1 MVVRGTEDG
10 HVRPAVEVGLLG
22 ALRLRVDGVEVAVP
36 GERRR
41 ALLALLTVAGRYGM
55 GTGRLVDALWGD
67 DLPREPIA
75 ALHNLVSRLRRHLG
89 RHGDLLER
97 RPDGY
102 RLRVSVVDVMIVRD
116 LLASAADTPDPAE
129 RLRLTVRARELWR
142 GEPLGEFAGIP
153 DLDTERVALEDLHNR
168 LADTH
173 VEALVECRDPSA
185 TATARAGVASAPL
198 RESSAR
204 LLIRA
209 LAADGRVGDAMAVA
223 MEFRDRLRERTGL
236 DPSPALA
243 SLEQRVAA
251 GSEYGPAETHHG
263 SGVSS
268 RRRPAPPAGPLVG
281 RERERAEIIR
291 LLSAH
296 RVVTLTGP
304 GGVGKTSLALDVAA
318 DPAVFPGYAVV
329 VVNLAA
335 VARADRVLP
344 SVVSTLGLEVGV
356 GASVDAIARA
366 VDGSLLLVLD
376 NCEHVLSS
384 CREVIAAIVELAP
397 AVRILATSRVV
408 LSLPA
413 EYVLR
418 LQPLTFPTRI
428 VDVDVDAVARQPA
441 VRAFVE
447 HALRRN
453 PDFAVSSRELADLVD
468 VVRRVDGLPLGI
480 ELAARQAA
488 VMPMSAVA
496 RMLDGALDLAT
507 GTGPDDQRRLTLRS
521 SIDMSFR
528 RLTVVDQAVLAA
540 LAPFPGGVSL
550 RTFESV
556 ARSVDA
562 EVIGAGGIGVRGD
575 GGLDPVE
582 TLHRLID
589 SSLLVADASGG
600 RYRLLHLIRTHLL
613 DHLDRAGVLAAAED
627 RFLDECVAT
636 VRDIGDEWL
645 GVAEFEANER
655 LHAEMDNLRSA
666 RDLALARGRV
676 DVLVAITTSLS
687 LVSTWRNLTELWTWA
702 IESARSVWL
711 DGHPD
716 RAEMLS
722 AAAEAARLVGEFDL
736 AVDFATAALRPNA
749 TGTPPDPDAPALVGA
764 RAARAAVAH
773 FRGDFAVAVREWT
786 RCGTHPSLGSAFLA
800 SAALAASYA
809 GDSSEAARLLAE
821 ARSTLDPSAGPSQHA
836 FLDYVHGELLSPHDP
851 SSALALYERAH
862 ERAAGV
868 GATFIVGV
876 ARVGAAA
883 CLVRV
888 GDVPRAAQAYV
899 VLLGAW
905 RDSGQPTQLWTTA
918 RDAAALLRARG
929 RIDVADLLV
938 ECADLDPAAA
948 VDTRR
953 GAADHA
959 DGDMVHTD
967 NMVHADT
974 AAVLDRAMRELRE
987 IGESTSPDDRGSST
1001 AR

>member
-1 MVVRGTEDG
+1 MVVRETEDG
-10 HVRPAVEVGLLG
+10 HVSPAVEVGLLG
-22 ALRLRVDGVEVAVP
+22 ALRLRVDGAEVAVP

-41 ALLALLTVAGRYGM
+41 ALLALLTVAGRHGM
-55 GTGRLVDALWGD
+55 GIGRLVDALWGD

-89 RHGDLLER
+89 RHADLLER

-102 RLRVSVVDVMIVRD
+102 RLRVSVVDVTIVRD

-153 DLDTERVALEDLHNR
+153 DLYTERVALEDLRNR

-251 GSEYGPAETHHG
+251 GSEYGQAETNRG
-263 SGVSS
+263 PGVTS
-268 RRRPAPPAGPLVG
+268 RRRPAAPAGPLVG

-296 RVVTLTGP
+296 RVVTLTGT

-318 DPAVFPGYAVV
+318 DPAVFPGYGVA

-384 CREVIAAIVELAP
+384 CRELVAAIVELAP

-408 LSLPA
+408 LSLSA

-418 LQPLTFPTRI
+418 LQPLTFPTR
-428 VDVDVDAVARQPA
+428 VDDVDAVVRQPA

-453 PDFAVSSRELADLVD
+453 PTFAVSSRELTDLVD

-507 GTGPDDQRRLTLRS
+507 GTGADDQRRLTLRS

-528 RLTVVDQAVLAA
+528 RLSVVDQAVLAA

-556 ARSVDA
+556 ALSVEA
-562 EVIGAGGIGVRGD
+562 EVVGAAGIGTRGD

-687 LVSTWRNLTELWTWA
+687 LISTWRNLNELWTWA
-702 IESARSVWL
+702 VESARSAWL

-736 AVDFATAALRPNA
+736 AVDFATSALRPDA
-749 TGTPPDPDAPALVGA
+749 SGAPPDPDAPALVGA

-800 SAALAASYA
+800 SAALAASYS
-809 GDSSEAARLLAE
+809 GDSSGAARLLAE

-836 FLDYVHGELLSPHDP
+836 FLDYVHGELLSAHDP

-888 GDVPRAAQAYV
+888 GDVARAAEAYV

-918 RDAAALLRARG
+918 RDAAALLRVRG

-948 VDTRR
+948 FDTRR
-953 GAADHA
+953 GAADRAFGDLVHA
-959 DGDMVHTD
+959 DNT
-967 NMVHADT
+967 VHADT
-974 AAVLDRAMRELRE
+974 EVVLDRAMRELRE
-987 IGESTSPDDRGSST
+987 IRESTSSDDRGSSA

>member
-1 MVVRGTEDG
+1 MVVRETEDG

-41 ALLALLTVAGRYGM
+41 ALLALLTVAGRHGM

-67 DLPREPIA
+67 DLPREPVA
-75 ALHNLVSRLRRHLG
+75 ALHNLVSRLRRHLAP
-89 RHGDLLER
+89 HADLLER

-102 RLRVSVVDVMIVRD
+102 RLRVSVVDVTIVRD

-198 RESSAR
+198 RESSTR

-251 GSEYGPAETHHG
+251 GSEFCQAETNPG
-263 SGVSS
+263 PGVTS

-281 RERERAEIIR
+281 RERERAEIVR

-296 RVVTLTGP
+296 RVVTLTGT

-318 DPAVFPGYAVV
+318 DPAVFPGHAVV

-384 CREVIAAIVELAP
+384 CRELVAAIVELAP

-428 VDVDVDAVARQPA
+428 DDVDAVARQPA

-507 GTGPDDQRRLTLRS
+507 GTAPVDQRRLTLRS
-521 SIDMSFR
+521 SIDVSFR
-528 RLTVVDQAVLAA
+528 RLTVVDQAVLAS

-556 ARSVDA
+556 ARSVEA

-575 GGLDPVE
+575 GGLDPVG

-589 SSLLVADASGG
+589 SSLLVADASDG

-613 DHLDRAGVLAAAED
+613 DHLDRAGALAVAED

-645 GVAEFEANER
+645 GVAEFEANEC

-666 RDLALARGRV
+666 RDLALARERV
-676 DVLVAITTSLS
+676 DVLVSITTSLS
-687 LVSTWRNLTELWTWA
+687 LISTWRNLTELWTWA
-702 IESARSVWL
+702 MESARSAWL

-736 AVDFATAALRPNA
+736 AVDFATAALRPDA
-749 TGTPPDPDAPALVGA
+749 SGAPPDPDAPALVGA

-800 SAALAASYA
+800 SAALAASYS
-809 GDSSEAARLLAE
+809 GDSSVAARLLGE

-836 FLDYVHGELLSPHDP
+836 FLDYVHGELLSAHDP

-888 GDVPRAAQAYV
+888 GDVPRAAEAYV

-948 VDTRR
+948 FDTRR
-953 GAADHA
+953 GVADRAIGGLVHA
-959 DGDMVHTD
+959 DST
-967 NMVHADT
+967 VHADT
-974 AAVLDRAMRELRE
+974 AAVLDRAIRELRE
-987 IGESTSPDDRGSST
+987 IGESTSPDDRGSSA